1 MAEKQIPEFVI
12 AGHPNE
18 GKSSVL
24 STLTE
29 DDSVRISPYPGETR
43 MCRSFPV
50 VVDGAEIIRFVDTPG
65 FQNPLRSLKWMQKY
79 SGPSKDIVKAFID
92 EHGHD
97 PAFKD
102 DCELLAPIHRAHGV
116 IFVVD
121 GSRPIRRAD
130 KAEMEI
136 LRIIGRPRMAVI
148 NCKKDQEQF
157 IKSWQEEFRKH
168 FNTIRIFNSCLAT
181 FRNRID
187 LLQSLKAIDQ
197 DLSTLL
203 DSVIESLLADWKA
216 RRQISAETIVS
227 MLWDILSYTRQTRLS
242 SANKKE
248 EGRLRERLLG
258 DYRTFAKERERKA
271 HDTIRKVYKHNILD
285 ATLPGQSIVQEDLFS
300 KRTWEFLGLSKRQ
313 LIVAGA
319 LGGAITGAVLDL
331 GHGGLSMGI
340 FSLSGGIVGGLGAA
354 YGGKELLS
362 GKKILGISLDKETL
376 RVGPVSN
383 IQLLYILLDRAFIY
397 FEHVTNWAHGR
408 RDYENASKELLKRQK
423 MGLTS
428 SWGREHQKVCQAF
441 FNRVT
446 NPDADSQDLSPELAF
461 TLLVEDTLKQICG

>member
-1 MAEKQIPEFVI
+1 MAEKTVPEFVI

-43 MCRSFPV
+43 KCRSFPV
-50 VVDGAEIIRFVDTPG
+50 VVDGDEIIRFVDTPG
-65 FQNPLRSLKWMQKY
+65 FQNPLRTLKWMQEY
-79 SGPSKDIVKAFID
+79 TGPSKDIITTFID
-92 EHGHD
+92 EHIND

-102 DCELLAPIHRAHGV
+102 DCELLAPIDRAHGV

-157 IKSWQEEFRKH
+157 IGSWQEEFRKH
-168 FNTIRIFNSCLAT
+168 FNTIRIFNSCRAT

-187 LLQSLKAIDQ
+187 LLKSLKAIDQ

-203 DSVIESLLADWKA
+203 DSVIESLMADWKA
-216 RRQISAETIVS
+216 RRQLSAETIVS
-227 MLWDILSYTRQTRLS
+227 MLRDILGYTRQKRLG
-242 SANKKE
+242 SANKIG
-248 EGRLRERLLG
+248 EGRLKERLLG

-271 HDTIRKVYKHNILD
+271 HDAIRKIYKHNLLD
-285 ATLPGQSIVQEDLFS
+285 AALPGHSIVQEDLFS

-319 LGGAITGAVLDL
+319 LGGAATGAVLDL
-331 GHGGLSMGI
+331 GHGGLSMGL
-340 FSLSGGIVGGLGAA
+340 FSVAGGIVGGLGAA

-362 GKKILGISLDKETL
+362 GRKILGISLDKETL

-423 MGLTS
+423 MGETS
-428 SWGREHQKVCQAF
+428 SWGRDRHKICQEF
-441 FNRVT
+441 FKTVT
-446 NPDADSQDLSPELAF
+446 SKDTDSKDLGAELAF
-461 TLLVEDTLKQICG
+461 RSLVEDSLRNIAG